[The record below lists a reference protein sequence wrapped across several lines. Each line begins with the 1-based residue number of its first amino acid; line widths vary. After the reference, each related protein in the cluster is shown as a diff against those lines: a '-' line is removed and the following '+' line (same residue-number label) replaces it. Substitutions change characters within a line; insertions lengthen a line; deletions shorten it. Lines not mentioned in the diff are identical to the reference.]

1 MDGIAIGIGIIFG
14 FVGAGYFWVGK
25 KRGNMRLLFCG
36 LALGI
41 FPYFVANPILALILG
56 AVIAIFPLIFR
67 GG

>member
-1 MDGIAIGIGIIFG
+1 MDGIAIGIGIVFG

-41 FPYFVANPILALILG
+41 FPYFVSNPVAAISIG
-56 AVIAIFPLIFR
+56 AVIAALPLVFR
-67 GG
+67 DG